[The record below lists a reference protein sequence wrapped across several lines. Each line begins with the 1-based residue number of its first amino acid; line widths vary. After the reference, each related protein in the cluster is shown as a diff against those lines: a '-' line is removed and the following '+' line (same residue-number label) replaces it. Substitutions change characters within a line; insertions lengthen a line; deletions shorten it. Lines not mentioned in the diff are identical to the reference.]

1 MPLDVGRLIYEF
13 IGILL
18 AFMNLSINVE
28 GNSQKLKHRG
38 NRPGKG
44 QDVGVVPEGKGVN
57 LLRVLRAGKRVYC
70 RSTAVVRRPAGLK
83 RAGRLGRRRIV
94 IKALLSK
101 REREVLNWLTRG
113 KTSWDISMILNIS
126 ERTVNYHV
134 GNIMRKLGVNS
145 RLHAVSESNGW
156 EPYEDS

>member
-1 MPLDVGRLIYEF
+1 MYISQS
-13 IGILL
+13 
-18 AFMNLSINVE
+18 NLE

-38 NRPGKG
+38 NGPGKG
-44 QDVGVVPEGKGVN
+44 QDAGAAAEGNGVN

-70 RSTAVVRRPAGLK
+70 RRMAVVRRPAGPK
-83 RAGRLGRRRIV
+83 RAGRLGRRRIL

-101 REREVLNWLTRG
+101 REREVLNWLNRG

-145 RLHAVSESNGW
+145 RLHAVSESTGQ